1 MLIIIEI
8 KQLFTCDQPIKWYFY
23 QILNK
28 HIHNTMSFGKKLS
41 ELRKSKGLSQEDLAF
56 ELGISQSS
64 VSNYEGG
71 TTLPDILI
79 LERVSAYFNT
89 PVTELLSGEH
99 NTFYNSNNA
108 GGQNGYVVNNN
119 IPEKLIEQYEATI
132 AALREQIVLMKQLLD
147 QKQ

>member
-1 MLIIIEI
+1 
-8 KQLFTCDQPIKWYFY
+8 
-23 QILNK
+23 
-28 HIHNTMSFGKKLS
+28 MSFGKKLS

-71 TTLPDILI
+71 ATLPDILV
-79 LERVSAYFNT
+79 LERVSSYFNI

-132 AALREQIVLMKQLLD
+132 ASLKEQIALMKQLLD
-147 QKQ
+147 DKK

>member
-1 MLIIIEI
+1 
-8 KQLFTCDQPIKWYFY
+8 
-23 QILNK
+23 
-28 HIHNTMSFGKKLS
+28 MSFGKKLS

-71 TTLPDILI
+71 ATLPDILV
-79 LERVSAYFNT
+79 LERVSSYFNI

-119 IPEKLIEQYEATI
+119 IPEKNYPGLFE
-132 AALREQIVLMKQLLD
+132 RMKEQIALMKQLLD
-147 QKQ
+147 DKK